1 MRLSIITP
9 SLNNAVYL
17 PQALDSILSQEG
29 NFELES
35 LIMDG
40 GSNDGSVDFLR
51 GFGPIPSPTPG
62 SEGIKNEMRW
72 ISEPDNGQA
81 AAINK
86 GLAMATG
93 EIIGWLNADDLYQA
107 GALATVAE
115 TFAANP
121 NLQWLIGRC
130 DIIDE
135 NGQTARSS
143 ITDYKNRLLDSYS
156 RKSLLRMNIISQP
169 AVFWRREFGRQ
180 IGPLDESLHWTMD
193 YDLWLRMAEKS
204 EPMILKETLAQFR
217 VRGDSKS
224 QGGRRGQFAEGYQ
237 VACRYCNEDWMSRLV
252 HRVNVE
258 KIVWGYTAMRWMG
271 R

>member
-9 SLNNAVYL
+9 SLNNAAYL
-17 PQALDSILSQEG
+17 PLAIESILGQQG

-35 LIMDG
+35 LVIDG
-40 GSNDGSVDFLR
+40 GSKDETMDVLR
-51 GFGPIPSPTPG
+51 KLADPRL
-62 SEGIKNEMRW
+62 RW

-81 AAINK
+81 AALNK

-93 EIIGWLNADDLYQA
+93 DIIGWLNADDLYPA

-121 NLQWLIGRC
+121 ASPWLIGRC

-135 NGQTARSS
+135 SGWTVRSN

-169 AVFWRREFGRQ
+169 AVFWRKEFGQ
-180 IGPLDESLHWTMD
+180 EVGPLDESLHWTMD

-204 EPMILKETLAQFR
+204 EPMILKQTLARFR

-237 VACRYCNEDWMSRLV
+237 VACRYCKEDWISRLV
-252 HRVNVE
+252 HRFNIE